1 MSFIYGYSIIN
12 WDRVQFNNIHKKSKF
27 VLTQLEE
34 LQNQNER
41 GLYSINITLFPFC
54 LWHCQLG
61 MHLCVAG
68 WMDGGKVGYPICFP
82 SLKCGENHVGLVM
95 YRDPVPQSSKYD
107 AYCYRLD
114 GTRTR
119 LYWGVATCTGLMALI
134 KRDLL
139 SECPPRLSRC
149 IVCVSCWFCWRWRLL

>member
-1 MSFIYGYSIIN
+1 M
-12 WDRVQFNNIHKKSKF
+12 
-27 VLTQLEE
+27 
-34 LQNQNER
+34 
-41 GLYSINITLFPFC
+41 
-54 LWHCQLG
+54 G

-114 GTRTR
+114 GTRTC
-119 LYWGVATCTGLMALI
+119 LYSGVATCTGLMALI
-134 KRDLL
+134 IRDLL
-139 SECPPRLSRC
+139 SECPPPTVFLD
-149 IVCVSCWFCWRWRLL
+149 VSCVCPAGFVGDGDFCNGVLMSVLATNGNFSIFYQASVTHGS